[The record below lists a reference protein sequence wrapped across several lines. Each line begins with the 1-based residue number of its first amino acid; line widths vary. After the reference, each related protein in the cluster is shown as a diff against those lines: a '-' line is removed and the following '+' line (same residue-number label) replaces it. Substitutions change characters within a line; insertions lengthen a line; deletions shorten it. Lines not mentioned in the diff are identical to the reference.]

1 MAQNTSEKNNII
13 TRPPIVVVMGH
24 IDHGKTTLL
33 DKIRETSVASR
44 ESGGI
49 TQHIG
54 AYEAVT
60 KSKDGETKKITFI
73 DTPGH
78 EAFSKMRSRG
88 AKAADIA
95 ILVVA
100 ADDGVKPQTE
110 EALLAIQSEKIP
122 FIVAINKIDKGGADP
137 ERAKKEL
144 ADRGVLLEGWGGET
158 PVVNV
163 SAKIGDGIGDLLEI
177 ILLVA
182 ELEQDKLSAD
192 LSKPASGVVIESHL
206 DSKRGKTAT
215 LLILDGIMKRG
226 DFVVAGRA
234 YSPVRIFENFEG
246 KSVKEAGPSQPV
258 RVVGFS
264 EIPEVGSGFLVARNK
279 ASAEQFAAVNSVPAE
294 TTAGSLEF
302 AGDLKIT
309 IIPMV
314 LKADTA
320 GSLEAI
326 DGEIQKILNPR
337 LVIKILKKDTGPIS
351 EDDVALASSGEKGII
366 LGFKVKKDT
375 TVEQAAERFGV
386 RVKTFDV
393 IYELCD
399 WLKEYAE
406 AELPYEKKEEIIGR
420 ARILKIFSKKGSKQ
434 VVGGVVMSGRIK
446 DKSRVRI
453 YRRGNILAI
462 GKIIELQQAK
472 TKAAAV
478 EEGSEFGVMI
488 DAPIEIAAR
497 DEIEAIEEKIT
508 KLTL

>member
-1 MAQNTSEKNNII
+1 MKQINPNKNNIVI
-13 TRPPIVVVMGH
+13 RPPIVVVVGH

-54 AYEAVT
+54 AYEVIA
-60 KSKDGETKKITFI
+60 KSKEGTERKITFI

-78 EAFSKMRSRG
+78 EAFSKMRLRG

-122 FIVAINKIDKGGADP
+122 FIVAINKIDKSNADP
-137 ERAKKEL
+137 ERSKKEL
-144 ADRGVLLEGWGGET
+144 ADLGVLLEGWGGET

-163 SAKIGDGIGDLLEI
+163 SAKTGDGVGDLLEI

-206 DSKRGKTAT
+206 DPKRGKTAT
-215 LLILDGIMKRG
+215 LLILDGTMKQG
-226 DFVVAGRA
+226 DFVVAGRV

-246 KSVKEAGPSQPV
+246 QSVKEARPSQPV

-264 EIPEVGSGFLVARNK
+264 GIPEVGSKFSVVSDK
-279 ASAEQFAAVNSVPAE
+279 VSAEQLAATSVIPAE
-294 TTAGSLEF
+294 TALKASKTVEDS
-302 AGDLKIT
+302 KIT
-309 IIPMV
+309 VIPMV

-326 DGEIQKILNPR
+326 EGEIEKIISPR
-337 LVIKILKKDTGPIS
+337 LITKILKKDTGPIG
-351 EDDVALASSGEKGII
+351 EDDAMLASSGEKGIV
-366 LGFKVKKDT
+366 LGFKVKKEKT
-375 TVEQAAERFGV
+375 AEQAAERFGV
-386 RVKTFDV
+386 RIETFDV
-393 IYELCD
+393 IYELFD
-399 WLKEYAE
+399 WLKEYVE
-406 AELPYEKKEEIIGR
+406 SELPYEKKEEIIGR

-446 DKSRVRI
+446 DKSRARI
-453 YRRGNILAI
+453 YRRENMLAI
-462 GKIIELQQAK
+462 GKIIELQQTK
-472 TKAAAV
+472 IKAASA

-488 DAPIEIAAR
+488 DAPIEIVVR